1 MQAMNW
7 NDLRYLL
14 AVSRTGTLAEAARRL
29 RVDQTTVAR
38 RLAAAERVLG
48 ARLFERID
56 GSLRP
61 TRAGEAAIVQ
71 AARVEQ
77 EVEALERGVT
87 GIDAEVAGSVRLTAV
102 PVLVNRL
109 LVPASAE
116 LNTQYPGLRLELI
129 ADSRNASLTRRE
141 ADVAVRL
148 ARTESGRAVLARRL
162 GHVAY
167 AVYGPRRKTRA
178 LPWISY
184 DESLGH
190 LPQARWIE
198 RERGEEPV
206 APLAVGDAEAIMQ
219 AVRAGLG
226 KSLLPCFAADADAG
240 LRRLGGDKVVL
251 TRELWLLTHSA
262 LRHHAR
268 IVAVVDW
275 LDGLVK
281 ARLA

>member
-1 MQAMNW
+1 MQGMDW
-7 NDLRYLL
+7 NDLRYVL
-14 AVSRTGTLAEAARRL
+14 AVSRAGTLAAAARRL
-29 RVDQTTVAR
+29 RVNQTTVAR

-61 TRAGEAAIVQ
+61 TRAGEAAIGQ
-71 AARVEQ
+71 AARVEH
-77 EVEALERGVT
+77 EVEALKRGIA
-87 GIDAEVAGSVRLTAV
+87 GSDAKVAGSVRLTAV

-109 LVPASAE
+109 LVPALAE
-116 LNTQYPGLRLELI
+116 LHAAYPGLRLELI

-141 ADVAVRL
+141 ADIALRL
-148 ARTESGRAVLARRL
+148 ARPESGRAVLARRL

-167 AVYGPRRKTRA
+167 AVYGPRRRTGE

-184 DESLGH
+184 DESLAH

-198 RERGEEPV
+198 RARGEEPV
-206 APLAVGDAEAIMQ
+206 APVAVSDAEAIMQ
-219 AVRAGLG
+219 TVRAGFG

-240 LRRLGGDKVVL
+240 LRRLGDGKVVL
-251 TRELWLLTHSA
+251 TRELWLLTHGA

-268 IVAVVDW
+268 IAAVVDW
-275 LDGLVK
+275 LGVLVK
-281 ARLA
+281 AQLA